1 MNPLKQEWQQEVK
14 EEIHTAAQDIVKQ
27 LHETERQ
34 LTEEVNK
41 AVEIKV
47 GNLNEQVKSVES
59 ALDQLAQNVCMTPDF
74 VLC

>member
-1 MNPLKQEWQQEVK
+1 MTQQGEEVK
-14 EEIHTAAQDIVKQ
+14 EEIHTVAQDIVKQ

-47 GNLNEQVKSVES
+47 GILNEQVKSAES
-59 ALDQLAQNVCMTPDF
+59 ALDQLTECLTIH
-74 VLC
+74 